1 MSWVGCVG
9 DFLWVLCGFGAGFF
23 SFHAKLTKQDHIING
38 LISRY
43 LNPVWEVTN
52 VFFVFFFVGIVG
64 FFPDSAYY
72 FGSTLLI
79 PGSIALILLT
89 IRGSFYAFENYGQ
102 DSKLSWLFLYG
113 ATGLAIVM
121 MIILH

>member
-1 MSWVGCVG
+1 
-9 DFLWVLCGFGAGFF
+9 DFGAGFF

-102 DSKLSWLFLYG
+102 DSKLSWLFCMVLLVCLFRHHYRQF
-113 ATGLAIVM
+113 
-121 MIILH
+121 